1 MILKIINGALIL
13 FAVFMGIKQGWAMIS
28 GKEEMLPMFDKWH
41 FTKAGVM
48 TFGVV
53 TILSSILIL
62 HPKTFLWGNFMMAA
76 SILLIICF
84 HLINKDLK
92 GVVVELPFL
101 VLNLVIVYLQHPLG
115 RE

>member
-1 MILKIINGALIL
+1 MILRIINGALIL

-28 GKEEMLPMFDKWH
+28 GKEEMLTMFDKWH

-62 HPKTFLWGNFMMAA
+62 HPKTFMWGNFIMAA

-92 GVVVELPFL
+92 GVMIELPFF
-101 VLNLVIVYLQHPLG
+101 VLNLVIIYLQHPLG
-115 RE
+115 RK